1 VEGLESMGDKSCW
14 TSASVV
20 ATDGVAKG
28 PTLLETHE
36 QDRRLDSRRLNCFSF
51 VEIELSVTICIYMNS
66 IESIGMYLMS
76 IMYERYSTS
85 NQVAKESSCSYSYW
99 IQAREPMWGLAG
111 RCKGKLI
118 PSRTSRN
125 YNC

>member
-1 VEGLESMGDKSCW
+1 MKNKSCW
-14 TSASVV
+14 ALASVV
-20 ATDGVAKG
+20 ATNAVAKG

-36 QDRRLDSRRLNCFSF
+36 QDRRLGSRRFECFSS
-51 VEIELSVTICIYMNS
+51 VEIELSVTICVYMSS

-85 NQVAKESSCSYSYW
+85 NQVAKESSCSYW
-99 IQAREPMWGLAG
+99 IQAREPSWGLAG